1 MRERRTF
8 ATNGPL
14 LFLTVDGV
22 EPGGE
27 IRVPEG
33 GGGERLVV
41 VEAASITPL
50 QTVEIVVNGTVVDT
64 HDAADKGE
72 RFRVESR
79 VRADEGGW
87 IAARALGPPSP
98 MVADGYAF
106 AQTSP
111 VWIVAGDREFRS
123 EEDVRFLLFAAEAF
137 PRACRGAGP
146 LGDRRGPK
154 PLSGARGR
162 RNRGLPEPAALKK
175 PRLLPRRLHARQQ
188 RRVRHDGRAMPV
200 ADHDQWTGRGPR
212 DLEHEVAEDGAAAAP
227 AVEPQDGGGRTPR
240 PDGQPGPPHRR

>member
-1 MRERRTF
+1 M
-8 ATNGPL
+8 
-14 LFLTVDGV
+14 
-22 EPGGE
+22 
-27 IRVPEG
+27 
-33 GGGERLVV
+33 
-41 VEAASITPL
+41 
-50 QTVEIVVNGTVVDT
+50 VNGTVVDT

-137 PRACRGAGP
+137 RARVVAR
-146 LGDRRGPK
+146 DRW
-154 PLSGARGR
+154 ATDAA
-162 RNRGLPEPAALKK
+162 RNRFLARVDAAIEVY
-175 PRLLPRRLHARQQ
+175 RNLLR
-188 RRVRHDGRAMPV
+188 
-200 ADHDQWTGRGPR
+200 
-212 DLEHEVAEDGAAAAP
+212 
-227 AVEPQDGGGRTPR
+227 
-240 PDGQPGPPHRR
+240 

>member
-1 MRERRTF
+1 MDAWLEAVRERRTF

-50 QTVEIVVNGTVVDT
+50 STIEIVVNGTVVDA
-64 HDAADKGE
+64 HDAAGRGE

-79 VRADEGGW
+79 VRAAEGGW
-87 IAARALGPPSP
+87 IAARALGPPSS

-137 PRACRGAGP
+137 RARVVAR
-146 LGDRRGPK
+146 DRW
-154 PLSGARGR
+154 ATAAA
-162 RNRGLPEPAALKK
+162 RNRFLARVDAAIEVY
-175 PRLLPRRLHARQQ
+175 RNLLR
-188 RRVRHDGRAMPV
+188 
-200 ADHDQWTGRGPR
+200 
-212 DLEHEVAEDGAAAAP
+212 
-227 AVEPQDGGGRTPR
+227 
-240 PDGQPGPPHRR
+240 